1 MRTNYKEAKRNCHEN
16 IMLLALRNNVQGK
29 EVYHGTQ
36 IINDIGL
43 IAS

>member
-16 IMLLALRNNVQGK
+16 IMLLAFEEQGK

-36 IINDIGL
+36 INDIGL
-43 IAS
+43 IANS

>member
-1 MRTNYKEAKRNCHEN
+1 MHTNYEEAKSNYCHEN
-16 IMLLALRNNVQGK
+16 IMLLALRNNAQGK

-36 IINDIGL
+36 INDIGL